1 MYPAEEQFRKSTF
14 SNDHQGCVEV
24 AVAADGSRWVRDSKN
39 PTATAHHFPALE
51 WVAFVEAVKAG
62 EFG

>member
-1 MYPAEEQFRKSTF
+1 MSPAEGQFRKSTF

-24 AVAADGSRWVRDSKN
+24 AVAADGARWVRDSK
-39 PTATAHHFPALE
+39 HPAAAPHRFAAAE
-51 WVAFVEAVKAG
+51 WNAFLQGVKAG